1 MSHLS
6 DEMQILEC
14 DMLNL
19 IDELDSESDFFKKL
33 EIKRELQWKRNQLFC
48 MQRILE
54 EYEFKSHQQFA
65 VS

>member
-6 DEMQILEC
+6 EEMQILEC

-19 IDELDSESDFFKKL
+19 IDELDSEPDLLKKL
-33 EIKRELQWKRNQLFC
+33 ELKRELEWKRNRFYCL
-48 MQRILE
+48 QRVLE
-54 EYEFKSHQQFA
+54 EYEFKYHQDFA